1 MIIIYC
7 IIVIVILIAF
17 LIFILL
23 ERKAYKN
30 IKKEKEKI
38 LSDFEDLQLRK
49 NKLIEAINLSKQL
62 NEELENQNSTLENRV
77 KSTTIALEQLNITY
91 DKQKNQI
98 DYLIKQSKETAS
110 SALEAWCEK
119 LDNDYQAK
127 EKEYNHYLLALN
139 TSYEQQQTK
148 LMQSYEQT
156 STELTEQIKK
166 LQDELKSIENTKL
179 AILEAQKKE
188 QQIKEKLSF
197 YCVTLSEAEAA
208 DIRVLER
215 IKPELKAPRILSML
229 IWSTYYQKPMTTL
242 CNNVLGTNTICGIY
256 KITNQKNDCCYIGQA
271 VDVAKRWKEH
281 AKCGLGID
289 TPASNKL
296 YKAMQED
303 GLCNFS
309 FELLEKCLKEDLD
322 EKERYYINLYKSKE
336 YGYNTLAGNGKNR

>member
-1 MIIIYC
+1 MIAYISIILG
-7 IIVIVILIAF
+7 ILITF
-17 LIFILL
+17 LIFILV
-23 ERKAYKN
+23 EKEAYKKL
-30 IKKEKEKI
+30 KKEKEKI
-38 LSDFEDLQLRK
+38 LFEFEDLQTQK
-49 NKLIEAINLSKQL
+49 EQIIETLNLSKKENEQL
-62 NEELENQNSTLENRV
+62 EDQNSILEKRI
-77 KSTTIALEQLNITY
+77 KTSTMALEQLNITY
-91 DKQKNQI
+91 DKQKCQI
-98 DYLIKQSKETAS
+98 DHLIEQSKTTAS
-110 SALEAWCEK
+110 TALEAWCEK
-119 LDNDYQAK
+119 LDNDYRTK
-127 EKEYNHYLLALN
+127 EKEYNQYLSTLN
-139 TSYEQQQTK
+139 SSYEQQQAK

-156 STELTEQIKK
+156 STELTERIKK

-309 FELLEKCLKEDLD
+309 FELLEKCSKEDLD

>member
-1 MIIIYC
+1 MTIIYC
-7 IIVIVILIAF
+7 IIVIVVLIAF

-119 LDNDYQAK
+119 LDNDYREK
-127 EKEYNHYLLALN
+127 EKEYNQYLLALN
-139 TSYEQQQTK
+139 SSYEQQQAK
-148 LMQSYEQT
+148 LMQSYEKT
-156 STELTEQIKK
+156 SIELTEKIKL
-166 LQDELKSIENTKL
+166 LQDELKNIENTKL
-179 AILEAQKKE
+179 AVLEAQKKE

-197 YCVTLSEAEAA
+197 YCVTVSDADAA
-208 DIRVLER
+208 DIKVLER
-215 IKPELKAPRILSML
+215 IKPELKSPRILSML

-242 CNNVLGTNTICGIY
+242 CTNVLGINNVCGIY
-256 KITNQKNDCCYIGQA
+256 KITNQINGCCYIGQA
-271 VDVAKRWKEH
+271 VDMAKRWKEH

-303 GLCNFS
+303 GLNNFS
-309 FELLEKCLKEDLD
+309 FELLEKCSKDELD
-322 EKERYYINLYKSKE
+322 EKEKYYINLYKSKE
-336 YGYNTLAGNGKNR
+336 YGYNTLAGNGKIH

>member
-7 IIVIVILIAF
+7 IIVIVVLIAF

-119 LDNDYQAK
+119 LDNDYQTK
-127 EKEYNHYLLALN
+127 EKEYNHYL
-139 TSYEQQQTK
+139 
-148 LMQSYEQT
+148 
-156 STELTEQIKK
+156 
-166 LQDELKSIENTKL
+166 
-179 AILEAQKKE
+179 
-188 QQIKEKLSF
+188 
-197 YCVTLSEAEAA
+197 
-208 DIRVLER
+208 
-215 IKPELKAPRILSML
+215 
-229 IWSTYYQKPMTTL
+229 
-242 CNNVLGTNTICGIY
+242 
-256 KITNQKNDCCYIGQA
+256 
-271 VDVAKRWKEH
+271 
-281 AKCGLGID
+281 
-289 TPASNKL
+289 
-296 YKAMQED
+296 
-303 GLCNFS
+303 
-309 FELLEKCLKEDLD
+309 
-322 EKERYYINLYKSKE
+322 
-336 YGYNTLAGNGKNR
+336 

>member
-119 LDNDYQAK
+119 LDNDYQTK

-156 STELTEQIKK
+156 STELTERIKK

-197 YCVTLSEAEAA
+197 YCITLSDAEAA

-256 KITNQKNDCCYIGQA
+256 KISNSSTYLVHSSYGSHFLVSTSNTSNKYTFLYA
-271 VDVAKRWKEH
+271 VD
-281 AKCGLGID
+281 
-289 TPASNKL
+289 S
-296 YKAMQED
+296 
-303 GLCNFS
+303 
-309 FELLEKCLKEDLD
+309 
-322 EKERYYINLYKSKE
+322 
-336 YGYNTLAGNGKNR
+336 